1 MVDPPPPRFIFRINR
16 ETVLLSERQIY
27 ATCTQRQCPP
37 ASVRNI
43 LLLSSTCTVFTGRQ
57 LHHRSSTAA
66 RLRAFE
72 NGELTPNQESAS
84 LRPSVERKG
93 AKEIAKERGWDKRID
108 PSSEEE
114 GTAPSCGPVVSRAL
128 RTKFTTRGWFD
139 GATPRW
145 AACHLF
151 RRLLER
157 GFARR
162 RNNRRGTRL
171 HEALETGIQIP
182 FLDRLNR
189 KSRRD
194 GVLSDSNSRGR

>member
-1 MVDPPPPRFIFRINR
+1 MPARFCSIFFSFPRLAPFSPVVNCITDPQPLRDYELSRT
-16 ETVLLSERQIY
+16 ESLLP
-27 ATCTQRQCPP
+27 TKNP
-37 ASVRNI
+37 
-43 LLLSSTCTVFTGRQ
+43 
-57 LHHRSSTAA
+57 
-66 RLRAFE
+66 
-72 NGELTPNQESAS
+72 AS

-108 PSSEEE
+108 PSSGEE

-171 HEALETGIQIP
+171 HEALETGIRIP
-182 FLDRLNR
+182 FLDRLDR
-189 KSRRD
+189 KSR
-194 GVLSDSNSRGR
+194 